1 MDFEQLLRVG
11 FSTFLGQNKIQ
22 NFFKNILET
31 ASKSDIKWLLQFYF
45 YFLKKLKKV
54 EIIGYHSNLNFEC
67 NTESGSKDSLSIAL
81 GPDRYHSSTSVTADQ
96 SARRTMGQSNQ
107 E

>member
-22 NFFKNILET
+22 NFFKNILAT
-31 ASKSDIKWLLQFYF
+31 VSKSDIKWLLQFYF

-54 EIIGYHSNLNFEC
+54 EKKATTHDL
-67 NTESGSKDSLSIAL
+67 DSSF
-81 GPDRYHSSTSVTADQ
+81 GRK
-96 SARRTMGQSNQ
+96 
-107 E
+107 